1 MNSNILHEHI
11 RKVLREDKKMSNFL
25 RRRLENLDY
34 EVESGLNGPFGGS
47 NICIFF
53 KSDIEFFES
62 VMENAIDAMYFNY
75 FTHIDDN
82 SGEWAHEYLDM
93 VDYIRNK
100 YQDKIMKHYDDN
112 CGSGSIP
119 IKESIRKVL
128 KEETQGID
136 SFLIK
141 VMETYPNTGR
151 FIDDIETFIKNSN
164 CKKIEVAKFKYP
176 ALGLA
181 VHNGVLFNEVIFKQE
196 LPDFL
201 FIIFHEI
208 AHQYQYKKYGD
219 EKMYEFYLDETDVK
233 DAAIAMKQI
242 EIIADEFAN
251 RKVREFIKLGFI
263 NGPNK
268 KSLFSIYKDV
278 PLYQFER
285 LIIQTK
291 DTIKSKNVSGFDKI
305 AELFYNMVKVNTI

>member
-1 MNSNILHEHI
+1 MTL
-11 RKVLREDKKMSNFL
+11 
-25 RRRLENLDY
+25 
-34 EVESGLNGPFGGS
+34 
-47 NICIFF
+47 
-53 KSDIEFFES
+53 
-62 VMENAIDAMYFNY
+62 
-75 FTHIDDN
+75 
-82 SGEWAHEYLDM
+82 
-93 VDYIRNK
+93 
-100 YQDKIMKHYDDN
+100 Q
-112 CGSGSIP
+112 
-119 IKESIRKVL
+119 ESIRRIL

-151 FIDDIETFIKNSN
+151 FIDNIETFIKNSN

-242 EIIADEFAN
+242 EIIADEFAS
-251 RKVREFIKLGFI
+251 RKVREFINLGFI
-263 NGPNK
+263 NKSNK

-278 PLYQFER
+278 PLYHFER
-285 LIIQTK
+285 LITQTK

-305 AELFYNMVKVNTI
+305 AELFYNMIKVNDI

>member
-1 MNSNILHEHI
+1 MTL
-11 RKVLREDKKMSNFL
+11 
-25 RRRLENLDY
+25 
-34 EVESGLNGPFGGS
+34 
-47 NICIFF
+47 
-53 KSDIEFFES
+53 
-62 VMENAIDAMYFNY
+62 
-75 FTHIDDN
+75 
-82 SGEWAHEYLDM
+82 
-93 VDYIRNK
+93 
-100 YQDKIMKHYDDN
+100 Q
-112 CGSGSIP
+112 
-119 IKESIRKVL
+119 ESIRRIL
-128 KEETQGID
+128 KEETQGTD
-136 SFLIK
+136 SFLTQI
-141 VMETYPNTGR
+141 METYPETES
-151 FIDDIETFIKNSN
+151 FINDIEKFIKNSN

-181 VHNGVLFNEVIFKQE
+181 VHNGVLFNEVIFKQK

-251 RKVREFIKLGFI
+251 RKVREFINLGFI
-263 NGPNK
+263 NNPNK

-278 PLYQFER
+278 PLYQFEN
-285 LIIQTK
+285 LITQTK

-305 AELFYNMVKVNTI
+305 AELFYNMIKVDTT

>member
-1 MNSNILHEHI
+1 MTL
-11 RKVLREDKKMSNFL
+11 
-25 RRRLENLDY
+25 
-34 EVESGLNGPFGGS
+34 
-47 NICIFF
+47 
-53 KSDIEFFES
+53 
-62 VMENAIDAMYFNY
+62 
-75 FTHIDDN
+75 
-82 SGEWAHEYLDM
+82 
-93 VDYIRNK
+93 
-100 YQDKIMKHYDDN
+100 Q
-112 CGSGSIP
+112 
-119 IKESIRKVL
+119 ESIRKVL

-151 FIDDIETFIKNSN
+151 FIDNIETFIKNSN

-242 EIIADEFAN
+242 EIIADEFAS
-251 RKVREFIKLGFI
+251 RKVREFINQIKNLCFQYI
-263 NGPNK
+263 K
-268 KSLFSIYKDV
+268 TFHYTILKD
-278 PLYQFER
+278 
-285 LIIQTK
+285 
-291 DTIKSKNVSGFDKI
+291 
-305 AELFYNMVKVNTI
+305 

>member
-1 MNSNILHEHI
+1 MTL
-11 RKVLREDKKMSNFL
+11 
-25 RRRLENLDY
+25 
-34 EVESGLNGPFGGS
+34 
-47 NICIFF
+47 
-53 KSDIEFFES
+53 
-62 VMENAIDAMYFNY
+62 
-75 FTHIDDN
+75 
-82 SGEWAHEYLDM
+82 
-93 VDYIRNK
+93 
-100 YQDKIMKHYDDN
+100 Q
-112 CGSGSIP
+112 
-119 IKESIRKVL
+119 ESIRRIL

-136 SFLIK
+136 SFLTQI
-141 VMETYPNTGR
+141 METYPETES
-151 FIDDIETFIKNSN
+151 FINDIEKFIKNSN

-181 VHNGVLFNEVIFKQE
+181 VHNGVLFNEVIFKQK

-251 RKVREFIKLGFI
+251 RKVREFINLGFI
-263 NGPNK
+263 NNPNK

-278 PLYQFER
+278 PLYQFEN
-285 LIIQTK
+285 LITQTK

-305 AELFYNMVKVNTI
+305 AELFYNMIKVDTT

>member
-1 MNSNILHEHI
+1 MTL
-11 RKVLREDKKMSNFL
+11 
-25 RRRLENLDY
+25 
-34 EVESGLNGPFGGS
+34 
-47 NICIFF
+47 
-53 KSDIEFFES
+53 
-62 VMENAIDAMYFNY
+62 
-75 FTHIDDN
+75 
-82 SGEWAHEYLDM
+82 
-93 VDYIRNK
+93 
-100 YQDKIMKHYDDN
+100 Q
-112 CGSGSIP
+112 
-119 IKESIRKVL
+119 ESIRRIL

-151 FIDDIETFIKNSN
+151 FIDNIETFIKNSN

-242 EIIADEFAN
+242 EIIADEFAS

-263 NGPNK
+263 NKSNK

-278 PLYQFER
+278 PLYQFEN
-285 LIIQTK
+285 LITQTK

-305 AELFYNMVKVNTI
+305 AEIFYNMIKVNDI

>member
-1 MNSNILHEHI
+1 MNLQ
-11 RKVLREDKKMSNFL
+11 
-25 RRRLENLDY
+25 EN
-34 EVESGLNGPFGGS
+34 
-47 NICIFF
+47 
-53 KSDIEFFES
+53 
-62 VMENAIDAMYFNY
+62 
-75 FTHIDDN
+75 
-82 SGEWAHEYLDM
+82 
-93 VDYIRNK
+93 
-100 YQDKIMKHYDDN
+100 
-112 CGSGSIP
+112 
-119 IKESIRKVL
+119 IRKVL

-136 SFLIK
+136 PFLIK
-141 VMETYPNTGR
+141 VMKTYPNTER
-151 FIDDIETFIKNSN
+151 FIDEIKTFIKNSN

-181 VHNGVLFNEVIFKQE
+181 MHNGVLFNEVIFKQE

-219 EKMYEFYLDETDVK
+219 EKMYEFYSDETDVK

-268 KSLFSIYKDV
+268 KSSFSIYNDI
-278 PLYQFER
+278 PLHHFEK
-285 LIIQTK
+285 LITQTK

-305 AELFYNMVKVNTI
+305 AEIFYNMLKVNDI

>member
-1 MNSNILHEHI
+1 MTLQEHI
-11 RKVLREDKKMSNFL
+11 RR
-25 RRRLENLDY
+25 
-34 EVESGLNGPFGGS
+34 
-47 NICIFF
+47 I
-53 KSDIEFFES
+53 
-62 VMENAIDAMYFNY
+62 
-75 FTHIDDN
+75 
-82 SGEWAHEYLDM
+82 
-93 VDYIRNK
+93 
-100 YQDKIMKHYDDN
+100 
-112 CGSGSIP
+112 
-119 IKESIRKVL
+119 L
-128 KEETQGID
+128 KEETQGIE
-136 SFLIK
+136 SFLTQI
-141 VMETYPNTGR
+141 METYPETES
-151 FIDDIETFIKNSN
+151 FIDNIETFIKNSN
-164 CKKIEVAKFKYP
+164 CKKIEVAKFKYQ

-251 RKVREFIKLGFI
+251 RKVREFINLGFI
-263 NGPNK
+263 NNPNK

-278 PLYQFER
+278 PLYQFEN
-285 LIIQTK
+285 LITQTK

-305 AELFYNMVKVNTI
+305 AELFYNMIKVNDI

>member
-1 MNSNILHEHI
+1 MTLQEHI
-11 RKVLREDKKMSNFL
+11 RR
-25 RRRLENLDY
+25 
-34 EVESGLNGPFGGS
+34 
-47 NICIFF
+47 I
-53 KSDIEFFES
+53 
-62 VMENAIDAMYFNY
+62 
-75 FTHIDDN
+75 
-82 SGEWAHEYLDM
+82 
-93 VDYIRNK
+93 
-100 YQDKIMKHYDDN
+100 
-112 CGSGSIP
+112 
-119 IKESIRKVL
+119 L
-128 KEETQGID
+128 KEETQGIE
-136 SFLIK
+136 SFLTQI
-141 VMETYPNTGR
+141 METYPETES
-151 FIDDIETFIKNSN
+151 FINDIEKFIKNSN

-181 VHNGVLFNEVIFKQE
+181 VHNGVLFNEVIFKQK

-251 RKVREFIKLGFI
+251 RKVREFINLGFI
-263 NGPNK
+263 NNPNK

-278 PLYQFER
+278 PLYQFEN
-285 LIIQTK
+285 LITQTK

-305 AELFYNMVKVNTI
+305 AELFYNMIKVDTT

>member
-1 MNSNILHEHI
+1 MNLQEQI
-11 RKVLREDKKMSNFL
+11 RKVLRE
-25 RRRLENLDY
+25 
-34 EVESGLNGPFGGS
+34 
-47 NICIFF
+47 
-53 KSDIEFFES
+53 
-62 VMENAIDAMYFNY
+62 
-75 FTHIDDN
+75 
-82 SGEWAHEYLDM
+82 
-93 VDYIRNK
+93 
-100 YQDKIMKHYDDN
+100 
-112 CGSGSIP
+112 
-119 IKESIRKVL
+119 
-128 KEETQGID
+128 ETQGIE
-136 SFLIK
+136 SFLTQI
-141 VMETYPNTGR
+141 METYPNTER

-164 CKKIEVAKFKYP
+164 CKKIEIAKFKYP

-219 EKMYEFYLDETDVK
+219 EKMYEFYSDETDVK

-268 KSLFSIYKDV
+268 KSLFSIYKDA
-278 PLYQFER
+278 PLHHFEK
-285 LIIQTK
+285 LITQTK

-305 AELFYNMVKVNTI
+305 AEIFYNMLKVNDI